1 VCDLNDQEE
10 LKKYT
15 RRDFGTLAASAGL
28 LTALPGVANAVAV
41 AEREVTI
48 TTADGTCDAYFV
60 APTSGPAPG
69 VLVWP
74 DVFGLRPAFRQ
85 MGRRLAES
93 GYSVLVV
100 NPFYRQKK
108 APTAAQGG
116 QTPIAEVMPLMQA
129 LTPAMHLSDGKAFVA
144 WLDAQREVDKARK
157 LGTTGYC
164 MGGPIAVRTATV
176 APDRVGAV
184 GTFHGAAMV
193 TAAPD
198 SPHRLVA
205 QTKARYLIAVA
216 ENDDKKDPE
225 AKPRCAPRSR
235 ARSCRPRWRCT
246 PQPTAGARPT
256 HRSTT
261 PPNPNAHGR
270 ACWRH
275 SAPRWPDQ
283 RAAAPSCRSW

>member
-1 VCDLNDQEE
+1 MCDLNDQEE

-15 RRDFGTLAASAGL
+15 RRDFGTWAASAGL
-28 LTALPGVANAVAV
+28 LTALPSVANAVAV
-41 AEREVTI
+41 AEREVSI
-48 TTADGTCDAYFV
+48 TTPDGSCDAYFV
-60 APTSGPAPG
+60 APTAGSAPG

-129 LTPAMHLSDGKAFVA
+129 LTPVMHLSDGKTFVA

-164 MGGPIAVRTATV
+164 MGGPIAVRTAVGT
-176 APDRVGAV
+176 PGRVGAV

-205 QTKARYLIAVA
+205 QTQARYLVAVA
-216 ENDDKKDPE
+216 ENDDAKDPQ
-225 AKPRCAPRSR
+225 AKVALR
-235 ARSCRPRWRCT
+235 
-246 PQPTAGARPT
+246 TAFDSAKLAAEVEVYPA
-256 HRSTT
+256 
-261 PPNPNAHGR
+261 AHGWCPPDTQVYDAAQAER
-270 ACWRH
+270 AWARLL
-275 SAPRWPDQ
+275 ATFGT
-283 RAAAPSCRSW
+283 ALA

>member
-1 VCDLNDQEE
+1 MCDLKDQEE

-15 RRDFGTLAASAGL
+15 RRDFGAWAASAGL
-28 LTALPGVANAVAV
+28 LTALPSVANAVAV
-41 AEREVTI
+41 SEREVAI
-48 TTADGTCDAYFV
+48 TTPDGVCDAYFV
-60 APTSGPAPG
+60 APASGAAPG

-74 DVFGLRPAFRQ
+74 DIFGLRPAFRQ

-129 LTPAMHLSDGKAFVA
+129 LTPAMHLSDGKSFVA
-144 WLDAQREVDKARK
+144 WLDAQPEVDKARK

-164 MGGPIAVRTATV
+164 MGGPIAVRTATA
-176 APDRVGAV
+176 APGRVGAV
-184 GTFHGAAMV
+184 CTFHGAAMV

-205 QTKARYLIAVA
+205 KTQARYLIAIA
-216 ENDDKKDPE
+216 ETDDKQEPD
-225 AKPRCAPRSR
+225 AKAALR
-235 ARSCRPRWRCT
+235 AAFDSAKLSAEVEVYP
-246 PQPTAGARPT
+246 A
-256 HRSTT
+256 
-261 PPNPNAHGR
+261 AHGWCPPDTQVYDAAQAER
-270 ACWRH
+270 AWARLLATF
-275 SAPRWPDQ
+275 SKALV
-283 RAAAPSCRSW
+283 

>member
-1 VCDLNDQEE
+1 MCDVNEQDE
-10 LKKYT
+10 LKKYK
-15 RRDFGTLAASAGL
+15 RRDFAAWAASAGL

-41 AEREVTI
+41 VERDVIIGTK
-48 TTADGTCDAYFV
+48 DGNCDAYFA
-60 APTSGPAPG
+60 APTSGAAPG

-100 NPFYRQKK
+100 NPFYRQMK

-116 QTPIAEVMPLMQA
+116 KTPIADVMPLMQA
-129 LTPAMHLSDGKAFVA
+129 LTPAMHLSDAASLVA
-144 WLDAQREVDKARK
+144 WLDAQPEVDKARK

-176 APDRVGAV
+176 APGRVGAV

-193 TAAPD
+193 TAAAD

-205 QTKARYLIAVA
+205 RTQARYLVAVA
-216 ENDDKKDPE
+216 ESDDTKDPE
-225 AKPRCAPRSR
+225 AKVALR
-235 ARSCRPRWRCT
+235 A
-246 PQPTAGARPT
+246 AFDGAKLPAEVEVY
-256 HRSTT
+256 
-261 PPNPNAHGR
+261 PAAHGWCPPDTQVYDAVQAER
-270 ACWRH
+270 AWSRLL
-275 SAPRWPDQ
+275 ATFGK
-283 RAAAPSCRSW
+283 ALA

>member
-15 RRDFGTLAASAGL
+15 RRDFGVWAASAGL
-28 LTALPGVANAVAV
+28 LTALPAVANAVAV

-48 TTADGTCDAYFV
+48 TTTDGSCDAYFA
-60 APTSGPAPG
+60 APTSGAAPG

-74 DVFGLRPAFRQ
+74 DIFGLRPAFRQ

-116 QTPIAEVMPLMQA
+116 QTPIADVMPLMQA

-144 WLDAQREVDKARK
+144 WLDTQPQVDKARK

-164 MGGPIAVRTATV
+164 MGGPIAVRTASV
-176 APDRVGAV
+176 APGRVGAV

-193 TAAPD
+193 TPAPD
-198 SPHRLVA
+198 SPHRLMA
-205 QTKARYLIAVA
+205 QTKARYLIAIA
-216 ENDDKKDPE
+216 ENDDSREPE
-225 AKPRCAPRSR
+225 AKTTLR
-235 ARSCRPRWRCT
+235 AALESAKLPAEVEVY
-246 PQPTAGARPT
+246 PA
-256 HRSTT
+256 
-261 PPNPNAHGR
+261 AHGWCPPDTQVYDAAQAER
-270 ACWRH
+270 AWTRLLATF
-275 SAPRWPDQ
+275 SKAL
-283 RAAAPSCRSW
+283 A

>member
-1 VCDLNDQEE
+1 MCDLNDQEE
-10 LKKYT
+10 LNNYT
-15 RRDFGTLAASAGL
+15 RRDCAAWAASAGL
-28 LTALPGVANAVAV
+28 LLAALPRAANAVAV
-41 AEREVTI
+41 AERDVTI
-48 TTADGTCDAYFV
+48 TTPDGSCDAYFV

-129 LTPAMHLSDGKAFVA
+129 LTPAMHLSDGKTFVA
-144 WLDAQREVDKARK
+144 WLDAQAEVDKARK

-164 MGGPIAVRTATV
+164 MGGPIAVRTASV
-176 APDRVGAV
+176 APGRVGAV
-184 GTFHGAAMV
+184 GSFHGAAMV

-198 SPHRLVA
+198 SPHRLVG
-205 QTKARYLIAVA
+205 QTQARYLVAVA
-216 ENDDKKDPE
+216 ENDDTKDPE
-225 AKPRCAPRSR
+225 AKNTLR
-235 ARSCRPRWRCT
+235 AAFDSAKLPAEVEVY
-246 PQPTAGARPT
+246 PA
-256 HRSTT
+256 
-261 PPNPNAHGR
+261 AHGWCPPDSRVYDAAQAER
-270 ACWRH
+270 AWTRLLATF
-275 SAPRWPDQ
+275 SQALV
-283 RAAAPSCRSW
+283 

>member
-1 VCDLNDQEE
+1 MCDLNDPEE

-15 RRDFGTLAASAGL
+15 RRDFGALAASAGL
-28 LTALPGVANAVAV
+28 LTALPSVANAVAV
-41 AEREVTI
+41 AEREVII
-48 TTADGTCDAYFV
+48 TTPDGSCDAYFV

-74 DVFGLRPAFRQ
+74 DIFGLRPAFRQ

-198 SPHRLVA
+198 SPHRLVG

-216 ENDDKKDPE
+216 ENDDTKDPE
-225 AKPRCAPRSR
+225 AKVTLR
-235 ARSCRPRWRCT
+235 AAFDAAKLPAEVEVY
-246 PQPTAGARPT
+246 PA
-256 HRSTT
+256 
-261 PPNPNAHGR
+261 AHGWCPPDTQVYNAAQSER
-270 ACWRH
+270 AWTRLL
-275 SAPRWPDQ
+275 ATFGT
-283 RAAAPSCRSW
+283 ALA

>member
-1 VCDLNDQEE
+1 MCDVNDQEG
-10 LKKYT
+10 LKKYN
-15 RRDFGTLAASAGL
+15 RRDFAAWAASAGM

-41 AEREVTI
+41 AEREVSI
-48 TTADGTCDAYFV
+48 TTPDGACDAYFV

-74 DVFGLRPAFRQ
+74 DIFGLRPAFRQ

-108 APTAAQGG
+108 APTAPQGG

-144 WLDAQREVDKARK
+144 WLDTQPEVDKARK
-157 LGTTGYC
+157 IGTTGYC

-176 APDRVGAV
+176 APGRVGAV

-193 TAAPD
+193 TPAPD
-198 SPHRLVA
+198 SPHRLVS

-216 ENDDKKDPE
+216 ENDDQKDPQ
-225 AKPRCAPRSR
+225 AKVALR
-235 ARSCRPRWRCT
+235 AALDAAKLPGEVEVY
-246 PQPTAGARPT
+246 PA
-256 HRSTT
+256 
-261 PPNPNAHGR
+261 AHGWCPPDTQVYDAAQAER
-270 ACWRH
+270 AWARLL
-275 SAPRWPDQ
+275 ATFKQ
-283 RAAAPSCRSW
+283 ALA

>member
-1 VCDLNDQEE
+1 MCELNDPEE

-15 RRDFGTLAASAGL
+15 RRDFGALAASAGL

-48 TTADGTCDAYFV
+48 TTADGICDAYFV

-144 WLDAQREVDKARK
+144 WLDAQKEEFRVKLVGPHANFQFADSRVSNVGVLAIDLQPKDSGRDELRHEV
-157 LGTTGYC
+157 
-164 MGGPIAVRTATV
+164 
-176 APDRVGAV
+176 
-184 GTFHGAAMV
+184 
-193 TAAPD
+193 
-198 SPHRLVA
+198 
-205 QTKARYLIAVA
+205 
-216 ENDDKKDPE
+216 
-225 AKPRCAPRSR
+225 PRC
-235 ARSCRPRWRCT
+235 RC
-246 PQPTAGARPT
+246 
-256 HRSTT
+256 
-261 PPNPNAHGR
+261 
-270 ACWRH
+270 
-275 SAPRWPDQ
+275 
-283 RAAAPSCRSW
+283 

>member
-1 VCDLNDQEE
+1 MCDLNDQEE

-15 RRDFGTLAASAGL
+15 RRDFAAWAASAGL
-28 LTALPGVANAVAV
+28 LTALPSVSDAAAV
-41 AEREVTI
+41 AEREVRI
-48 TTADGTCDAYFV
+48 TTTDGICDAYFV
-60 APTSGPAPG
+60 APTSGAAPG

-108 APTAAQGG
+108 APTAPQGG

-144 WLDAQREVDKARK
+144 WLDAQPEVDKARK

-164 MGGPIAVRTATV
+164 MGGPIAVRTAAV
-176 APDRVGAV
+176 APGRVGAV

-205 QTKARYLIAVA
+205 RTQASYLIAVA
-216 ENDDKKDPE
+216 QNDDAKDPE
-225 AKPRCAPRSR
+225 AKVALR
-235 ARSCRPRWRCT
+235 
-246 PQPTAGARPT
+246 TAFDGAKLPAEVEVY
-256 HRSTT
+256 
-261 PPNPNAHGR
+261 PAAHGWCPSDTQVYDAVQAER
-270 ACWRH
+270 AWTRLL
-275 SAPRWPDQ
+275 ATFGK
-283 RAAAPSCRSW
+283 ALA

>member
-1 VCDLNDQEE
+1 MCDLNDQEE

-15 RRDFGTLAASAGL
+15 RRDFGTWAASAGL
-28 LTALPGVANAVAV
+28 LTALPAVANAAAV

-48 TTADGTCDAYFV
+48 TTADGSCDAYFV

-100 NPFYRQKK
+100 NPFYRQMK

-116 QTPIAEVMPLMQA
+116 QTPIAQVMPLMQA
-129 LTPAMHLSDGKAFVA
+129 LTPAMHLSDGKTFVA
-144 WLDAQREVDKARK
+144 WLDAQAEVDKARK

-164 MGGPIAVRTATV
+164 MGGPIAVRTASV
-176 APDRVGAV
+176 APGRVGAV

-193 TAAPD
+193 TAGPD

-205 QTKARYLIAVA
+205 QTQAQYLIAVA
-216 ENDDKKDPE
+216 QNDDAKDPE
-225 AKPRCAPRSR
+225 AKTSLR
-235 ARSCRPRWRCT
+235 AAFDIAKLQAEVEVYP
-246 PQPTAGARPT
+246 A
-256 HRSTT
+256 
-261 PPNPNAHGR
+261 AHGWCPPDTQVYDAAQSER
-270 ACWRH
+270 AWARLL
-275 SAPRWPDQ
+275 ATFGK
-283 RAAAPSCRSW
+283 ALA